1 MSAIR
6 GPWTVQLLIGLIA
19 TMLTGCAFMQA
30 LSVESSKHPASAQ
43 QPGGITVVMKRVTP
57 SANTIA
63 PVADSDLTPEIVSLQ
78 GEANS
83 HCMAM
88 PSPPP
93 PEQPARTEQ
102 FAPAAV
108 TALEFAA
115 SVAISSAASEIQSY
129 IDREK
134 AKFTPPTLSLT
145 QNVRNLWDSSSRVP
159 TFTCIVIGQQRAV
172 DASNGLRTK
181 MAPVEWDSVV
191 ALTLVRTDDDVKP
204 VLYKLRPTY
213 FRLARSS
220 ALTTI
225 PPSRD
230 GKIDPSKG
238 SGLIT
243 TTVRFSLSTT
253 SMAGKST
260 SVDAKIALSKVKLPP
275 CDNDNVDS
283 CHEPTEWSLDNKM
296 SRAQLIASETPWF
309 ALPGPREPGAAG
321 QPSCESGMCTPV
333 TVTMSLTQVGNG
345 SPDFD
350 LAKSE
355 LSDGAKSLSTAIDK
369 IIEAQTAK

>member
-1 MSAIR
+1 
-6 GPWTVQLLIGLIA
+6 
-19 TMLTGCAFMQA
+19 MQA
-30 LSVESSKHPASAQ
+30 LSIEPSKHPASAQ
-43 QPGGITVVMKRVTP
+43 QPGGITVVMARVTP

-63 PVADSDLTPEIVSLQ
+63 SVTDSDRTPEIVALQ

-93 PEQPARTEQ
+93 TGQPASSELI
-102 FAPAAV
+102 APAAV
-108 TALEFAA
+108 AVLEFAA

-129 IDREK
+129 IDSEK

-145 QNVRNLWDSSSRVP
+145 QNVRNLWDSSSPVP
-159 TFTCIVIGQQRAV
+159 TFTCIVVGQQRAV
-172 DASNGLRTK
+172 NASNDPRTK
-181 MAPVEWDSVV
+181 TAPVEWDSVV
-191 ALTLVRTDDDVKP
+191 VLTLIRSDTGVQP

-225 PPSRD
+225 PPSSD
-230 GKIDPSKG
+230 GRIDPSKG

-243 TTVRFSLSTT
+243 TTVGFSLSTT

-275 CDNDNVDS
+275 CDSDNVDS
-283 CHEPTEWSLDNKM
+283 CHEPTEWSLDKKM

-309 ALPGPREPGAAG
+309 ALPGPGEPDAAG
-321 QPSCESGMCTPV
+321 QPSCKSGMCTPV

-355 LSDGAKSLSTAIDK
+355 LSDGTKSLSTAIDK
-369 IIEAQTAK
+369 IIEAQAAK